1 MNEIN
6 KATILIVDQR
16 QESQNTLAALISRE
30 GTFEVRL
37 ENDWQKGLSVSKDI
51 KPDAIICDGSIP
63 WPHVLEFCQGLR
75 ECPDLI
81 STVFILLG
89 PPNSIEEK
97 EKGLAAGI
105 DDWIE
110 KSVPSSLIIGK
121 IKAWLRTRAVYE
133 ESRKKCEALQE
144 KNDILQVNFK
154 EMSVILV
161 KTLDSYLFGINDR
174 AKMAKSITEYI
185 SAQLNLDG
193 EEKKKI
199 LFGVLLHEIGKVGLP
214 QAIVAKDYHSLQIGE
229 REVFSHH
236 PAIGSMII
244 STVTGFK
251 ESANMIYHQ
260 LENFNGSGIPDA
272 LMGDEISVGARIMR
286 AIVFQEEL
294 YRAGFSTEEVIE
306 HIKLSLNK
314 ALDPTIADHLISFLE
329 ERDKSLLANK
339 SRMSLEELKE
349 GMTLAEDVYSVNG
362 IKLLPKG
369 VTMQGRM
376 IKILNERNSVD
387 PIIGGVYVFKD
398 EAQG

>member
-6 KATILIVDQR
+6 KATVLIVDQR
-16 QESQNTLAALISRE
+16 QESQNTLAALISKE

-37 ENDWQKGLSVSKDI
+37 ENDWKKGLSLSREI

-63 WPHVLEFCQGLR
+63 WPDILEFCRSLR
-75 ECPDLI
+75 GCPGLI

-97 EKGLAAGI
+97 EKGLDAGI

-110 KSVPSSLIIGK
+110 KFVPSSLIIKK
-121 IKAWLRTRAVYE
+121 IKAWLRTRGSYE
-133 ESRKKCEALQE
+133 ESRKNCEALQE
-144 KNDILQVNFK
+144 KNEILQANFK
-154 EMSVILV
+154 EMTVILV

-174 AKMAKSITEYI
+174 AKTAKSIAEYI
-185 SAQLNLDG
+185 STQLNLDG

-199 LFGVLLHEIGKVGLP
+199 LFGALLHEIGKVGLP
-214 QAIVAKDYHSLQIGE
+214 QAIAGKDYHSLQIGE
-229 REVFSHH
+229 KEVFSHH

-251 ESANMIYHQ
+251 ESANVIYHQ
-260 LENFNGSGIPDA
+260 LENYDGSGIPDA
-272 LMGDEISVGARIMR
+272 LMGIEISIGAKIMR

-294 YRAGFSTEEVIE
+294 YRAGLSTEGVIGYV
-306 HIKLSLNK
+306 KSSLNK
-314 ALDPTIADHLISFLE
+314 VLDPSIADHLINFLE
-329 ERDKSLLANK
+329 ERDKSLFANK
-339 SRMSLEELKE
+339 SRLSLYELKE
-349 GMTLAEDVYSVNG
+349 GMTLAEDVYSANG

-369 VTMQGRM
+369 VTIQEKM
-376 IKILNERNSVD
+376 IKILNERNYSD
-387 PIIGGVYVFKD
+387 PIIGGIYVFKD